1 MTAFTPINPNKKRFK
16 RDKVSLAE
24 RERVAAIT
32 RRRQR
37 IAMQVSVYEAQ
48 TERPPITLARLSI
61 QDAE

>member
-24 RERVAAIT
+24 RERIAAEA

-37 IAMQVSVYEAQ
+37 IAHMIASYEAAS
-48 TERPPITLARLSI
+48 ERPPITLPRYSI